1 MIINLN
7 TNDFKNALEKIMVK
21 GKYITTKGY
30 SSGNA
35 GENAV
40 LFVEN
45 VEDNKLV
52 LMNGDAT
59 LIVRYEI
66 QDIELN
72 GANHEP
78 IVFVIK
84 DALDFVKNFKEDT
97 MNITLVNSQLQLRC
111 GSKIVNLPTSQLT
124 TSSGLDTIFGMKNNI
139 LNYQFI
145 EVLNEETPYPQFMKK
160 SFESAFSINN
170 SKFTECLKSC
180 ELIGSGLFKL
190 DVNSGVSI
198 SSSTTLKNYTE
209 SLDSINKG
217 ESTIVFTGP
226 LYSFFDKGQELNIY
240 SKDDFPI
247 LIVAEDRLLIRAPRT
262 DGD

>member
-1 MIINLN
+1 MNIDLN

-35 GENAV
+35 GESVV

-45 VEDNKLV
+45 IADNKLV

-66 QDIELN
+66 ENIVLTN
-72 GANHEP
+72 ANSEP

-84 DALDFVKNFKEDT
+84 DALDFVKNFKEET
-97 MNITLVNSQLQLRC
+97 MSITIENSQLQLTC
-111 GSKIVNLPTSQLT
+111 GSKQVKLPTSLLN
-124 TSSGLDTIFGMKNNI
+124 SNSGLDTIFGMKNNI
-139 LNYQFI
+139 LNYQFV
-145 EVLNEETPYPQFMKK
+145 EELTEETPYPQFMKK

-190 DVNSGVSI
+190 DVNSEVSI
-198 SSSTTLKNYTE
+198 SSSTALKNYKE
-209 SLDSINKG
+209 SLDLIHKG

-226 LYSFFDKGQELNIY
+226 LYSFFDKGQELNVY
-240 SKDDFPI
+240 SKDEFPI